1 MIRPKNL
8 IFPVISILVVFG
20 SLLGIVVIQ
29 TFIVQNR
36 VQLDSISVELSEERA
51 LNQALR
57 LDVIELEAPERILE
71 TASSRL
77 GMIRPTA
84 RTYLPGV
91 DPDLQAIVQPPRRGD
106 PFGPAPL
113 SAELVER
120 FNTTLRPPTADFLII
135 HVPEPEPELRPGIRQ
150 GNNNNQRN
158 NNNQQGNNAQQPN
171 NAQQANNAQQGNN
184 QGNNNAQGN
193 GAQAAAPNAQ
203 GSP

>member
-158 NNNQQGNNAQQPN
+158 NNNQQGNNAQQ
-171 NAQQANNAQQGNN
+171 GNN